1 MDFDTFSKGPD
12 SDENIYSLNDRAFP
26 LENLRENIALGRIT
40 ISSCVC
46 HVALLFE
53 WFFLLFYLR
62 HVHVAENQ
70 ELSYQPFPVSSVG
83 NFAWF

>member
-46 HVALLFE
+46 QVALLFE
-53 WFFLLFYLR
+53 WFILLFYLR
-62 HVHVAENQ
+62 HVHVAEKPRT
-70 ELSYQPFPVSSVG
+70 LISTISC
-83 NFAWF
+83 